1 MASFAAAAV
10 FNPVMALAADSDDG
24 LIAPPGAA
32 FSGGNPAPP
41 TPWFGIAVSPANK
54 LLDCP
59 ATNLGNQWVLTYS
72 RCSELDD
79 PFDPGFSTIVRYNV
93 GGEAGPNGLG
103 PLLQAMA
110 HPIPDAGGIYGTPML
125 AKVAGP
131 ASADVAPLD
140 FTSAVRVG
148 DEGVILTWSWWP
160 LNYISQLPV
169 RVISLVPDGILVRRK
184 DGIQGCK
191 RDDYGAPLVVNGKV
205 VGIFDW
211 DHAYENWCHVTPLSS
226 LAPGIRQFIG
236 NLPPMTSAE

>member
-1 MASFAAAAV
+1 MKRYASRKTGAWAPGLLAMASFAAAAV

-191 RDDYGAPLVVNGKV
+191 REFSI
-205 VGIFDW
+205 GITPTRTGVMSRRLARW
-211 DHAYENWCHVTPLSS
+211 LRAYANSS
-226 LAPGIRQFIG
+226 GTF
-236 NLPPMTSAE
+236 LP